1 MMLGGACVAPSVI
14 PLGLPSRARL
24 VRRPRFVRCSTNGSL
39 HSFPPPSSQLV
50 AAQDFRTRILDRFR
64 GLLCFFKEQFS
75 EFGKIEWPSFDNT
88 VKTSLFVIA
97 LSFVLIIALTA
108 MDSGYTFVLS
118 KML

>member
-50 AAQDFRTRILDRFR
+50 AAQDFRTRMFR